1 MDQGV
6 GQELQ
11 TAQLDGGSDL
21 SRPSALPLSTG
32 NAAVRWLAAGTE
44 TQKLYAVPLARNLH
58 RQACASGGPELAR
71 SQLLLCAK
79 CEREARGRR
88 GPRAHGR
95 LRRRRYPRMLSVERE
110 RADLSPGTRKRK
122 RGTVRPTPG
131 RRERNV
137 AIAVVRLGTA
147 RIVKALVRE
156 MRFCFEHALPTALR
170 RRTRLLDLK
179 GASGDNAALHGE
191 VPAVA
196 AHRDVT
202 GVMRDVRLN
211 EVWIGNH
218 VAVEK
223 DQQRTFGCANGMV
236 PRRPRSSIPF
246 GTTPPAQLKPIA
258 EAQHDRPDAP
268 RTGLRAHDHLEIR
281 RCLRRNSSLSAP
293 SGRPAPIPT
302 EPRRRPPARSRK
314 RRARLSWG
322 CEIRP
327 DPYLNDNE
335 PIRPGLLSHVD
346 RHTYAM

>member
-170 RRTRLLDLK
+170 RPHKTARSQGRLGGQCRAPWGSACGSRTPRCHWSNARRAPQRSLDREPC
-179 GASGDNAALHGE
+179 GRRERS
-191 VPAVA
+191 A
-196 AHRDVT
+196 AHLW
-202 GVMRDVRLN
+202 MRERHGSSPPPIQYP
-211 EVWIGNH
+211 VWDH
-218 VAVEK
+218 A
-223 DQQRTFGCANGMV
+223 A
-236 PRRPRSSIPF
+236 SA
-246 GTTPPAQLKPIA
+246 AQA
-258 EAQHDRPDAP
+258 DR
-268 RTGLRAHDHLEIR
+268 
-281 RCLRRNSSLSAP
+281 
-293 SGRPAPIPT
+293 
-302 EPRRRPPARSRK
+302 
-314 RRARLSWG
+314 
-322 CEIRP
+322 
-327 DPYLNDNE
+327 
-335 PIRPGLLSHVD
+335 
-346 RHTYAM
+346 